1 MLRSGKR
8 SGVGVSEERNEKMIF
23 NWMHLVVVCFFLA
36 GAAMA
41 VIPLITSFLLAPRA
55 RGGDIGMPYECG
67 IRPLGDAWIR
77 FGLNYYIY
85 ALLFLAFE
93 VDVLYLLPVAMIYSH
108 LGLDAFFKVLIFL
121 LILALAILFFWAKGV
136 FTWPRRL
143 R

>member
-1 MLRSGKR
+1 M
-8 SGVGVSEERNEKMIF
+8 VF
-23 NWMHLVVVCFFLA
+23 TWMHLVVVCFFLA

-41 VIPLITSFLLAPRA
+41 VVPLIASFLLAPRA
-55 RGGDIGMPYECG
+55 RGGDIGVPYECG

-93 VDVLYLLPVAMIYSH
+93 VDVLYLLPVAVIYSR
-108 LGLDAFFKVLIFL
+108 LGLDALFKVFIFL

>member
-1 MLRSGKR
+1 
-8 SGVGVSEERNEKMIF
+8 MIF

-41 VIPLITSFLLAPRA
+41 VVPLITSFFLAPRA
-55 RGGDIGMPYECG
+55 RGGDIGIPYECG

>member
-1 MLRSGKR
+1 MVFSWL
-8 SGVGVSEERNEKMIF
+8 
-23 NWMHLVVVCFFLA
+23 HLVIACFFLA

-41 VIPLITSFLLAPRA
+41 VAPLISSIMLAPRA
-55 RGGDIGMPYECG
+55 KGGDIGMPYECG

-93 VDVLYLLPVAMIYSH
+93 VDVLYLLPVAVIYSQ
-108 LGLDAFFKVLIFL
+108 LGLDAFIKVFVFL
-121 LILALAILFFWAKGV
+121 FILALAILYFWAKGV

-143 R
+143 H

>member
-1 MLRSGKR
+1 
-8 SGVGVSEERNEKMIF
+8 MIF
-23 NWMHLVVVCFFLA
+23 DWMQLVIVCFFLA

-41 VIPLITSFLLAPRA
+41 VAPLIMSFIMAPRA

-93 VDVLYLLPVAMIYSH
+93 VDVLYLLPVAVVYSQF
-108 LGLDAFFKVLIFL
+108 GLDAFFKVLLFL

-143 R
+143 KQDLPTQTSKLP

>member
-1 MLRSGKR
+1 M
-8 SGVGVSEERNEKMIF
+8 VEERNGKVVF
-23 NWMHLVVVCFFLA
+23 TWTHLVIVCFFLA

-41 VIPLITSFLLAPRA
+41 VVPLITSFLLAPRA
-55 RGGDIGMPYECG
+55 RGGDIGVPYECG

-93 VDVLYLLPVAMIYSH
+93 VDVLYLLPVAVIYSR

-121 LILALAILFFWAKGV
+121 LVLALAILFFWAKGV

-143 R
+143 Q

>member
-1 MLRSGKR
+1 MAAKSRQ
-8 SGVGVSEERNEKMIF
+8 VVEERNGKVVF
-23 NWMHLVVVCFFLA
+23 TWTHLVVVCFFLA

-41 VIPLITSFLLAPRA
+41 VVPLITSFLLAPRA
-55 RGGDIGMPYECG
+55 RGGDIGLPYECG

-77 FGLNYYIY
+77 FGLNYYLY

-93 VDVLYLLPVAMIYSH
+93 VDVIYLLPVSVIYSR

-121 LILALAILFFWAKGV
+121 LVLALAIVFFWAKGV

-143 R
+143 Q

>member
-1 MLRSGKR
+1 MVFSWL
-8 SGVGVSEERNEKMIF
+8 
-23 NWMHLVVVCFFLA
+23 HLVIACFFVA

-41 VIPLITSFLLAPRA
+41 VAPLISSFLLAPRA

-93 VDVLYLLPVAMIYSH
+93 VDVLYLLPVAVIYSR
-108 LGLDAFFKVLIFL
+108 LGLDAFFKVFVFL
-121 LILALAILFFWAKGV
+121 FTLALAILYFWAKGV

-143 R
+143 Q

>member
-1 MLRSGKR
+1 
-8 SGVGVSEERNEKMIF
+8 MIF
-23 NWMHLVVVCFFLA
+23 SWTHLVVVCFFLA
-36 GAAMA
+36 GAVMA
-41 VIPLITSFLLAPRA
+41 VGPLITSFLLAPRA

-93 VDVLYLLPVAMIYSH
+93 VDVLYLLPVAVVYSRF
-108 LGLDAFFKVLIFL
+108 GLDAFFKVLIFL

-143 R
+143 KQDLPSPSRTLP

>member
-1 MLRSGKR
+1 
-8 SGVGVSEERNEKMIF
+8 VPADEESNKKMVF
-23 NWMHLVVVCFFLA
+23 TWMHLAISCFFLA

-41 VIPLITSFLLAPRA
+41 VVPLIMSFMMAPRA
-55 RGGDIGMPYECG
+55 KGGDIGMPYECG

-93 VDVLYLLPVAMIYSH
+93 VDVLYLLPVTAIYSR

-143 R
+143 K